1 MFAQDEVI
9 YGLAACLRP
18 EAMFLCIDG
27 SPDTGR
33 HARCEDGLSSRQGT
47 NPMPKILVVDD
58 LRDSADSL
66 ALLFDALGHQT
77 MTSYDGRQA
86 VEAAQS
92 FEPDIVFLDI
102 NMPILDGYGT
112 ARSLRRVLVDTPPV
126 LVALTAVSG
135 PDAKRR
141 ADDAGFDFYVTKP
154 ADFNVLITI
163 VDDLSRRMESRPH

>member
-1 MFAQDEVI
+1 
-9 YGLAACLRP
+9 
-18 EAMFLCIDG
+18 
-27 SPDTGR
+27 
-33 HARCEDGLSSRQGT
+33 
-47 NPMPKILVVDD
+47 MPKILVVDD

-77 MTSYDGRQA
+77 MTSYDGEQA
-86 VEAAQS
+86 VAAARS

-102 NMPILDGYGT
+102 NMPILDGYGA

-141 ADDAGFDFYVTKP
+141 ADDAGFDFYVAKP

-163 VDDLSRRMESRPH
+163 VDDLSRRMENRPH

>member
-1 MFAQDEVI
+1 
-9 YGLAACLRP
+9 
-18 EAMFLCIDG
+18 
-27 SPDTGR
+27 
-33 HARCEDGLSSRQGT
+33 
-47 NPMPKILVVDD
+47 MPKILVVDD

-66 ALLFDALGHQT
+66 ALLFDAMGHQT
-77 MTSYDGRQA
+77 MT
-86 VEAAQS
+86 S

-102 NMPILDGYGT
+102 NMPILDGYSA
-112 ARSLRRVLVDTPPV
+112 ARSLRSLRVDTPPV

-163 VDDLSRRMESRPH
+163 VDDLSRRMEDR

>member
-1 MFAQDEVI
+1 
-9 YGLAACLRP
+9 
-18 EAMFLCIDG
+18 
-27 SPDTGR
+27 
-33 HARCEDGLSSRQGT
+33 
-47 NPMPKILVVDD
+47 MPKILVVDD

-66 ALLFDALGHQT
+66 ALLFDALGHET
-77 MTSYDGRQA
+77 MTSYDGQQA

-102 NMPILDGYGT
+102 NMPILDGYGA
-112 ARSLRRVLVDTPPV
+112 ARTLRNMLVDTPPV

-163 VDDLSRRMESRPH
+163 VDDLSRRLGGSSH

>member
-1 MFAQDEVI
+1 
-9 YGLAACLRP
+9 
-18 EAMFLCIDG
+18 
-27 SPDTGR
+27 
-33 HARCEDGLSSRQGT
+33 
-47 NPMPKILVVDD
+47 MPKILVVDD

-77 MTSYDGRQA
+77 MTSYDGQQA
-86 VEAAQS
+86 VAAAQS

-102 NMPILDGYGT
+102 NMPILDGYGA

-163 VDDLSRRMESRPH
+163 VDDLSRRMENRPH

>member
-1 MFAQDEVI
+1 M
-9 YGLAACLRP
+9 
-18 EAMFLCIDG
+18 
-27 SPDTGR
+27 S
-33 HARCEDGLSSRQGT
+33 
-47 NPMPKILVVDD
+47 KILVVDD

-77 MTSYDGRQA
+77 MTSYDGQQA
-86 VEAAQS
+86 VEAAQA

-102 NMPILDGYGT
+102 NMPILDGYGA
-112 ARSLRRVLVDTPPV
+112 ARSLRDARADGAPV

-135 PDAKRR
+135 PDAKRK

-163 VDDLSRRMESRPH
+163 VDDLSRRMDKRAH

>member
-1 MFAQDEVI
+1 M
-9 YGLAACLRP
+9 
-18 EAMFLCIDG
+18 
-27 SPDTGR
+27 S
-33 HARCEDGLSSRQGT
+33 
-47 NPMPKILVVDD
+47 KILVVDD

-66 ALLFDALGHQT
+66 ALLFDAMGHET
-77 MTSYDGRQA
+77 MTSYDGLQA

-92 FEPDIVFLDI
+92 FAPDIVFLDI
-102 NMPILDGYGT
+102 NMPILDGYGA
-112 ARSLRRVLVDTPPV
+112 ARTLRDAMMDAPPV

-163 VDDLSRRMESRPH
+163 VDDLSRRMDSRAH